1 VHERRAATREIK
13 TLSSG
18 LLHKSS
24 ARPATCSTWRAQ
36 QVCAVRMS
44 SSPDDGLAHATGL
57 LSSTSDEERFVGLL
71 LAAKLVREPSHLERV
86 FDAAIPFVRRL
97 LHTAPS
103 RAAAG
108 APAQPTH
115 VYRAVAL
122 SLLAAFSVDAQLRVR
137 SELIECLPAAVCALP
152 TLATAAEGADCETF
166 LTALMG
172 QPEALAHALRAGVL
186 PTLTAAGE
194 ASHSKASQYTSLN
207 IRLSA
212 TSLNQGSQDKA
223 LNHVSQSRLAIT
235 SLNHVA

>member
-1 VHERRAATREIK
+1 
-13 TLSSG
+13 
-18 LLHKSS
+18 
-24 ARPATCSTWRAQ
+24 
-36 QVCAVRMS
+36 MS

-97 LHTAPS
+97 LHTAPA

-108 APAQPTH
+108 APAQPPH

-194 ASHSKASQYTSLN
+194 ASHSKVSQYTLSIYVSQYTSL
-207 IRLSA
+207 SH
-212 TSLNQGSQDKA
+212 SLNQGSQDKS
-223 LNHVSQSRLAIT
+223 LNHDSQSRLAIT